1 LRHGVRVK
9 MAKGLKTIPTDTV
22 GIKILFDSGLSGIG
36 VRSYTKEESVLMK
49 LLRVGIILGGMSSE
63 KEVSLNSGR
72 NVYDNLDRER
82 YEAVPIF
89 MDGGGSLWIIP
100 WQLVSQNTTTDIS
113 DHLERDARRIS
124 YEGLR
129 DEIDFAFISLHGKY
143 GDEGCIQG
151 LLEILGISYTGPGVL
166 ASALGMD
173 KHVQQ
178 KILKATG
185 IDVPESIAVGEEEWL
200 QGKETVT
207 QRIENVFPVPFVV
220 KPIREGSSMGVTI
233 VRDPEMMDDAMAGA
247 FKWDRAALVEEYLEG
262 TEFSCIVLEGED
274 GPSILGVTEIHP
286 QSDFYSYDD
295 KYMPGR
301 CSKFTPPRN
310 IPADVVDRIKA
321 SVIEAFK
328 ILGFRSYGR
337 IDGFVLDDGRV
348 LITDPNSSSGMAPS
362 SFFFEQA
369 AEAGMLPSMILSEGI
384 EASVGIH
391 REKKGPLQ

>member
-1 LRHGVRVK
+1 
-9 MAKGLKTIPTDTV
+9 M
-22 GIKILFDSGLSGIG
+22 
-36 VRSYTKEESVLMK
+36 
-49 LLRVGIILGGMSSE
+49 GGMSSE

-89 MDGGGSLWIIP
+89 MDGAGRLWIIP
-100 WQLVSQNTTTDIS
+100 WQLVSQNTTADIS
-113 DHLERDARRIS
+113 DHLAQDARRIS

-143 GDEGCIQG
+143 GDDGCIQG
-151 LLEILGISYTGPGVL
+151 LLEILGIPYTGPGVL

-173 KHVQQ
+173 KSVQQ
-178 KILKATG
+178 KILKAEG
-185 IDVPESIAVGEEEWL
+185 VDVPESMVVGEDTWL
-200 QGKETVT
+200 QDKEVAR
-207 QRIENVFPVPFVV
+207 QRITEAFTIPFVV
-220 KPIREGSSMGVTI
+220 KPVREGSSMGVTI
-233 VRDPEMMDDAMAGA
+233 VRDPGMLEDAMAGA
-247 FKWDRAALVEEYLEG
+247 FKWDRAALIEEYLEG
-262 TEFSCIVLEGED
+262 VEFSCIVLEGEE
-274 GPSILGVTEIHP
+274 GPAILGVTEIHP

-321 SVIEAFK
+321 SVIKAFET
-328 ILGFRSYGR
+328 LGFRSYGR

-369 AEAGMLPSMILSEGI
+369 AEAGMLPSMILSGLV
-384 EASVGIH
+384 EASAGIH
-391 REKKGPLQ
+391 GEKKGPLQ